1 MHSFRDKNDF
11 EKLWI
16 LKIAHRTA
24 PHRSSFWKIA
34 HRTAPHRKLFQ
45 KLRTAPHRSQ
55 NLLHRTA
62 PHRSSHRTANI
73 PELNYY
79 FIVRYFVQDID
90 NSSRQNDG
98 LSNQN
103 LEIE

>member
-1 MHSFRDKNDF
+1 MYSFREKNGF

-24 PHRSSFWKIA
+24 PHRRSFWKMA
-34 HRTAPHRKLFQ
+34 HCTAPHRKLFQ
-45 KLRTAPHRSQ
+45 KLRTAPHRNQ

-73 PELNYY
+73 PDCTIFYIFHIAYFTQTTLNYTELPN
-79 FIVRYFVQDID
+79 IAC
-90 NSSRQNDG
+90 N
-98 LSNQN
+98 
-103 LEIE
+103 IED

>member
-11 EKLWI
+11 EKLFI

-24 PHRSSFWKIA
+24 PHRRSFWKIA

-73 PELNYY
+73 PGLDSYNLRHH
-79 FIVRYFVQDID
+79 FI
-90 NSSRQNDG
+90 
-98 LSNQN
+98 
-103 LEIE
+103 